1 MKKFITIILSIITA
15 LSVTLL
21 TTACN
26 KKQIIGIIQF
36 GSHDSLNNCYDGII
50 KGLEESGIN
59 LDDYKVEYVN
69 SNFDASVSKA
79 QAEKMVNEGAKVIIA
94 IATPSAI
101 QAATAAATKN
111 LPVVYCAVTDAKQVA
126 NFSNMTGTSDIPDFN
141 AQLKLVTEFLGK
153 KNVKIGILSST
164 EESSDA
170 AQITAINAAATN
182 YDGMEI
188 VVETIPDITTIDTHV
203 QKLISA
209 KVD

>member
-26 KKQIIGIIQF
+26 KKQVIGIIQF

-79 QAEKMVNEGAKVIIA
+79 QAEKW
-94 IATPSAI
+94 
-101 QAATAAATKN
+101 
-111 LPVVYCAVTDAKQVA
+111 
-126 NFSNMTGTSDIPDFN
+126 
-141 AQLKLVTEFLGK
+141 
-153 KNVKIGILSST
+153 
-164 EESSDA
+164 
-170 AQITAINAAATN
+170 
-182 YDGMEI
+182 
-188 VVETIPDITTIDTHV
+188 
-203 QKLISA
+203 
-209 KVD
+209 